1 MKQIKFSNDEI
12 TVVWQ
17 PELCQHSKIC
27 FTGMPEVFNPKLVRW
42 VNPNGASSD
51 MIIEQVKKCP
61 SGALSFF
68 TKMKLM
74 IMICSFVCETVEM
87 V

>member
-17 PELCQHSKIC
+17 PELCKHSKIC
-27 FTGMPEVFNPKLVRW
+27 FTEMPEVFNPKLLKW
-42 VNPNGASSD
+42 VNPNGASSEN
-51 MIIEQVKKCP
+51 IIEQVKKCP

-68 TKMKLM
+68 FNNEIDNHDL
-74 IMICSFVCETVEM
+74 
-87 V
+87 